1 VIGVTNVVRFS
12 IVATILGVLSAVA
25 PAASAASAR
34 PVPTITKL
42 TVSKSAAYVG
52 DRVVFA
58 VGLRNSGSSASAAV
72 PLEIRLSKSRG
83 SRGSMIVYRGTLK
96 SVPAKASRTYG
107 YAAPI
112 WSNVPSGDYHVLV
125 CRTIYRKRFCQ
136 DEGELRVARRPAK
149 LALSPGSTVNFG
161 TVTEGATSTSRRFVL
176 RNGGQKPTGDIDL
189 DIRGDDDE
197 DFRITSTNCGRSL
210 GSGGACT
217 VDVAFRPTGDGRLE
231 AELEADPDEGGAVA
245 TNLVGVGRE
254 NADAVEDDED
264 EVTGD
269 DSPGVEC
276 KTSANST
283 GAAPGSVLNL
293 TNWKLTL
300 PVDGCDDN
308 EWADE
313 VTQPELATFRDA
325 RYFTVNSARGVVFR
339 ARVDGARTS
348 ANTKYPRSELREM
361 TNRGEERASW
371 SNESSSDGVHRMT
384 MEAAITAAPLN
395 KPHVVAAQIHDDD
408 DDVVMVRLYGKQLVV
423 DAADSSVRLLLDSD
437 YQLGQR
443 FTVSITASK
452 GAITVVYNG
461 NRTVTHRHS
470 GSDMYFKAGCY
481 TLSNTSYDRADRFG
495 EVVIYKLGVSH
506 A

>member
-1 VIGVTNVVRFS
+1 
-12 IVATILGVLSAVA
+12 
-25 PAASAASAR
+25 
-34 PVPTITKL
+34 
-42 TVSKSAAYVG
+42 
-52 DRVVFA
+52 
-58 VGLRNSGSSASAAV
+58 
-72 PLEIRLSKSRG
+72 
-83 SRGSMIVYRGTLK
+83 
-96 SVPAKASRTYG
+96 
-107 YAAPI
+107 
-112 WSNVPSGDYHVLV
+112 
-125 CRTIYRKRFCQ
+125 
-136 DEGELRVARRPAK
+136 
-149 LALSPGSTVNFG
+149 
-161 TVTEGATSTSRRFVL
+161 
-176 RNGGQKPTGDIDL
+176 
-189 DIRGDDDE
+189 
-197 DFRITSTNCGRSL
+197 
-210 GSGGACT
+210 
-217 VDVAFRPTGDGRLE
+217 
-231 AELEADPDEGGAVA
+231 LEADPDEGKAVS
-245 TNLVGVGRE
+245 TDLVGVGRE

-313 VTQPELATFRDA
+313 VTQPELATFRDS
-325 RYFTVNSARGVVFR
+325 RYFTVNSASGVVFR

-361 TNRGEERASW
+361 TDRGEERASW

-395 KPHVVAAQIHDDD
+395 KPHVVAAQIHDED
-408 DDVVMVRLYGKQLVV
+408 DDVVMVRLYDKQLVV
-423 DAADSSVRLLLDSD
+423 DAADSSVRLVLDSD

-452 GAITVVYNG
+452 GVITVVYNG

-506 A
+506 T

>member
-1 VIGVTNVVRFS
+1 MTNVVRVA
-12 IVATILGVLSAVA
+12 IVATTLAVVCTVMTA
-25 PAASAASAR
+25 TAATAAR
-34 PVPTITKL
+34 PPVPSITNL
-42 TVSKSAAYVG
+42 SVSKDTAYIG
-52 DRVVFA
+52 DRVAFGMA
-58 VGLRNSGSSASAAV
+58 LRNSGSHASAWTRME
-72 PLEIRLSKSRG
+72 LRLSKSR
-83 SRGSMIVYRGTLK
+83 STRGSFVVYRGWLRP
-96 SVPAKASRTYG
+96 VPAKSRRVFG
-107 YAAPI
+107 YSATI
-112 WSNVPSGDYHVLV
+112 WSNVPSEDYHVLV
-125 CRTIYRKRFCQ
+125 CRTYSSKRYCQ

-149 LALSPGSTVNFG
+149 LALQPGSKVGFG
-161 TVTEGATSTSRRFVL
+161 TVIEGATSKARRFTV
-176 RNGGQKPTGDIDL
+176 RNVGQKPTGDVDVVID
-189 DIRGDDDE
+189 GDDDE
-197 DFRITSTNCGRSL
+197 DFRIIGTNCGRSL
-210 GSGGACT
+210 GHLGACS
-217 VDVAFRPTGDGRLE
+217 VWVAFRPTDDGTLE
-231 AELEADPDEGGAVA
+231 AELEADPDEGRAVS
-245 TNLVGVGRE
+245 TDLVGVGRK
-254 NADAVEDDED
+254 NDDVVEDDED

-276 KTSANST
+276 KTSANTT
-283 GAAPGSVLNL
+283 GTAPGSVLNL

-300 PVDGCDDN
+300 PADGCDDN

-361 TNRGEERASW
+361 TDRGEERASW

-395 KPHVVAAQIHDDD
+395 KPHVVAAQIHDED

-423 DAADSSVRLLLDSD
+423 DADDSNVRLVLDSD

-443 FTVSITASK
+443 FTVSITASR
-452 GAITVVYNG
+452 GVITVLYNG
-461 NRTVTHRHS
+461 NRTVTYRHS

-506 A
+506 T